1 MQNMIDSIRQ
11 AETEAEVMERNTAA
25 ECAKILAEAKEEA
38 KNLLLRAAKE
48 CAAHSESRLAAAAA
62 EKERREALADR
73 DAVSLK
79 EKLSAEAGAKEA
91 QAIDHIL
98 SRIF

>member
-25 ECAKILAEAKEEA
+25 ECAKILADAKEEA
-38 KNLLLRAAKE
+38 KNLILRTVKE
-48 CAAHSESRLAAAAA
+48 CTAHSEARLAAAAA
-62 EKERREALADR
+62 EKERCEALADR
-73 DAVSLK
+73 DAVALK
-79 EKLSAEAGAKEA
+79 EKLSGEAGAKES